1 MIQIMTVHTNGKR
14 KTAKARA
21 TIKEGNGTLRINSRP
36 LHIWSDQNDM
46 EEDRI
51 KEPLNIAGS
60 DVVDDLN
67 IRVNTEGGG
76 KQGQTEAIRMAIAR
90 GLVEYTDDDQLER
103 DFREYDRNMMVED
116 PRRTETRKP
125 SQSSKG
131 ARHKQQKSYR

>member
-1 MIQIMTVHTNGKR
+1 MAESVHTSGKR

-21 TIKEGNGTLRINSRP
+21 SVTEGDGTLRINSRP
-36 LHIWSDQNDM
+36 VHIWADHT
-46 EEDRI
+46 
-51 KEPLNIAGS
+51 
-60 DVVDDLN
+60 VDA
-67 IRVNTEGGG
+67 EGGG

-90 GLVEYTDDDQLER
+90 GLVEYTGSDKLER
-103 DFREYDRNMMVED
+103 DFRDYDRNMMVED

>member
-1 MIQIMTVHTNGKR
+1 MSVHTNGKR

-21 TIKEGNGTLRINSRP
+21 TVKEGDGKLRIDSRP
-36 LHIWSDQNDM
+36 LHIWSDQSDM
-46 EEDRI
+46 QAERI
-51 KEPLNIAGS
+51 KEPLTIAGE
-60 DVVDDLN
+60 DVVSDID
-67 IRVNTEGGG
+67 IKVDTRGGG

-90 GLVEYTDDDQLER
+90 GLVEYTDSDKLER
-103 DFREYDRNMMVED
+103 EFRDYDRNMMVED

>member
-1 MIQIMTVHTNGKR
+1 MSEAVHAAGKR

-21 TIKEGNGTLRINSRP
+21 TVKEGEGTLRINSRP
-36 LHIWSDQNDM
+36 LNIYSKSVRQ
-46 EEDRI
+46 RV

-60 DVVDDLN
+60 DIVEDISVT
-67 IRVNTEGGG
+67 VNAEGGG
-76 KQGQTEAIRMAIAR
+76 KQGQAEAIRMAIAR
-90 GLVEYTDDDQLER
+90 ALVEYTGDDDLRR
-103 DFREYDRNMMVED
+103 DFLEYDRNMLVED